1 MRWWMLTS
9 ENHFV
14 RSVNQILMLY
24 ILNLYHVVSQFNFN
38 KTGRKKIYGT
48 FKRIL
53 WPQVGDVFIYL
64 KLNLFI
70 SIVLSLHWY
79 PCIFLVAKNGGYP
92 LFAVHWLLF
101 AMAFLVVEHGL
112 YGSWASVFTAC
123 GPSSYGSWALEHK
136 FSSCEARTY
145 LFLGMWDL
153 PGPRIEPMSPELAAR
168 FFTTEPPRKTQHIYF

>member
-1 MRWWMLTS
+1 MH
-9 ENHFV
+9 HFH
-14 RSVNQILMLY
+14 Y
-24 ILNLYHVVSQFNFN
+24 IIFLFTLAYFLAKHICLFVCLFRLGLHCYKNF
-38 KTGRKKIYGT
+38 
-48 FKRIL
+48 
-53 WPQVGDVFIYL
+53 
-64 KLNLFI
+64 
-70 SIVLSLHWY
+70 S
-79 PCIFLVAKNGGYP
+79 LVAKNGGYP
-92 LFAVHWLLF
+92 LFAVHWLLI

-145 LFLGMWDL
+145 LFLGTWDL

>member
-79 PCIFLVAKNGGYP
+79 PCIFLVAKNGGYS
-92 LFAVHWLLF
+92 LAVVCGLLNV
-101 AMAFLVVEHGL
+101 AASLVAEHMQALGASASVAVTHGL
-112 YGSWASVFTAC
+112 SCFVAC
-123 GPSSYGSWALEHK
+123 GIFLDQGSNLCPLHW
-136 FSSCEARTY
+136 
-145 LFLGMWDL
+145 
-153 PGPRIEPMSPELAAR
+153 
-168 FFTTEPPRKTQHIYF
+168 